1 MITLAEVHVV
11 DGYGGGRAG
20 VRADLRE
27 RRAAV
32 HAAGR
37 SGPLLLVRLLLA
49 AGRRGRPVVLVQG
62 DGLAQLLLPRRLMR
76 RLLLLLRRRRL
87 LLLLLLAVLRG
98 SAHSES
104 VSSRLNII
112 ACR

>member
-11 DGYGGGRAG
+11 DGHAG
-20 VRADLRE
+20 LRADLGE

-32 HAAGR
+32 HAGR
-37 SGPLLLVRLLLA
+37 RSEPLLLVRLLLA
-49 AGRRGRPVVLVQG
+49 GPRGRPVVLVQG
-62 DGLAQLLLPRRLMR
+62 GDLAQLLLLPRHLVPQLMM
-76 RLLLLLRRRRL
+76 
-87 LLLLLLAVLRG
+87 LLLLAVLRG

-104 VSSRLNII
+104 VNSRLNII

>member
-11 DGYGGGRAG
+11 DGRGDGRAG
-20 VRADLRE
+20 VGADLGE

-32 HAAGR
+32 DAGR
-37 SGPLLLVRLLLA
+37 RAGPLLLVRLLLA
-49 AGRRGRPVVLVQG
+49 GPRGRPVVLVQAG
-62 DGLAQLLLPRRLMR
+62 DLVAQMLLLPRHLVHQ
-76 RLLLLLRRRRL
+76 